1 VVKSRHQKEDLVD
14 KKELC
19 PVCSEGYLH
28 HEMEEI
34 EVRINSVKHVINTKY
49 SICDSCESEI
59 ATEDDARFNKAQVT
73 ALERK
78 YRTQT

>member
-1 VVKSRHQKEDLVD
+1 MSNKET
-14 KKELC
+14 C
-19 PVCSEGYLH
+19 PVCGDGYLH

-34 EVRINSVKHVINTKY
+34 EVNINSVKHAINTKF

-59 ATEDDARFNKAQVT
+59 ATEDDASFNKAQVT
-73 ALERK
+73 ALKRK

>member
-1 VVKSRHQKEDLVD
+1 MSNKEI
-14 KKELC
+14 C
-19 PVCSEGYLH
+19 PVCRKGYLH

-34 EVRINSVKHVINTKY
+34 EISVNSIKHMVNTKY

-73 ALERK
+73 ALKNK
-78 YRTQT
+78 YKTSV